1 MTLSDQLT
9 SDLSIFYD
17 TDEFAETVTYNGS
30 AIPAIVDYKTNLDDA
45 GSRGSAMAIAEIS
58 VRASD
63 VAAPAY
69 RDTVVI
75 GSVTWKVRRTL
86 SGDGKEWK
94 LELYRDERPMI

>member
-1 MTLSDQLT
+1 MSLSDQFT
-9 SDLSIFYD
+9 TDLSIFYD
-17 TDEFAETVTYNGS
+17 TDESAVTVTYNGAS
-30 AIPAIVDYKTNLDDA
+30 ISAIVDYKANLDNA
-45 GSRGSAMAIAEIS
+45 GSRGSAMATAEMS

-75 GSVTWKVRRTL
+75 DSVTWKVLRIL
-86 SGDGKEWK
+86 SGDGDEWK